1 MEQKLVNWN
10 SNQVNLPRDKE
21 EKFEHRLEDIEDQ
34 VGLLNT
40 CFSGG
45 PEDESQNERKCF
57 VKRKQSRVVQNIYNK
72 SFLSFLGNHLKPPSK
87 RKKRKNTPNI
97 LK

>member
-1 MEQKLVNWN
+1 MEQKLVNWD
-10 SNQVNLPRDKE
+10 SNQMNLPRHKE

-57 VKRKQSRVVQNIYNK
+57 VKRK
-72 SFLSFLGNHLKPPSK
+72 
-87 RKKRKNTPNI
+87 
-97 LK
+97 

>member
-1 MEQKLVNWN
+1 M
-10 SNQVNLPRDKE
+10 NLPRHKE

-57 VKRKQSRVVQNIYNK
+57 VKRK
-72 SFLSFLGNHLKPPSK
+72 
-87 RKKRKNTPNI
+87 
-97 LK
+97 